1 MEGAVK
7 LGERLHW
14 VANITLSQNK
24 VAAFTEYIDN
34 WDTWGQE
41 KVEHTNTDLAFSPSV
56 IWATQ
61 FKLKLSDKIEKRI
74 EKLIDKLFAD
84 KKSPAVALII
94 NSPGGSPTQSSL
106 IAEKIINLAKEK
118 NKKVYAFVEDVAA
131 SGGYWLA
138 CSADEIYL
146 DLNSIVGSIGV
157 ISPGFGFVDLIKKMG
172 IERRVYTSGKSKSFL
187 DPFKEEKKEDIDRL
201 KNIQEQIHE
210 NFIDYVKKRR
220 GAKLSSSNE
229 DEVFSGLFWV
239 GKKGVEL
246 GLADGVGSINEVIKE
261 KFGKKAKI
269 KIIDQKKSFL
279 QKRLSSSIN
288 SNDIFN
294 RLEEMIMWSRY
305 GL

>member
-1 MEGAVK
+1 MFK
-7 LGERLHW
+7 RFFSKDI
-14 VANITLSQNK
+14 NIPT
-24 VAAFTEYIDN
+24 
-34 WDTWGQE
+34 
-41 KVEHTNTDLAFSPSV
+41 
-56 IWATQ
+56 
-61 FKLKLSDKIEKRI
+61 LKLTGVIGQAGIARSGLTIAGI
-74 EKLIDKLFAD
+74 EKLVDKLFSD
-84 KKSPAVALII
+84 KKAPAVALII

-138 CSADEIYL
+138 CAADEIYL

-157 ISPGFGFVDLIKKMG
+157 ISPGFGFVDLIKKIG
-172 IERRVYTSGKSKSFL
+172 VERRVYTSGKSKSFL

-201 KNIQEQIHE
+201 KSIQEQIHE
-210 NFIDYVKKRR
+210 NFIEYVKSRR
-220 GAKLSSSNE
+220 GSKLLSSAE
-229 DEVFSGLFWV
+229 DEIFSGLFWV
-239 GKKGVEL
+239 GKKGVDL
-246 GLADGVGSINEVIKE
+246 GLADGIGSINQIIRE
-261 KFGKKAKI
+261 KYGNKAKI

-288 SNDIFN
+288 NNDIFN

>member
-1 MEGAVK
+1 MFK
-7 LGERLHW
+7 KFFSKNINIPTLRLSG
-14 VANITLSQNK
+14 VI
-24 VAAFTEYIDN
+24 
-34 WDTWGQE
+34 GQAGIARSGL
-41 KVEHTNTDLAFSPSV
+41 TISG
-56 IWATQ
+56 
-61 FKLKLSDKIEKRI
+61 I
-74 EKLIDKLFAD
+74 EKLVDKLFAD
-84 KKSPAVALII
+84 KKAPAVALII

-106 IAEKIINLAKEK
+106 IAEKIINLAEEK

-138 CSADEIYL
+138 CAADEIYL

-157 ISPGFGFVDLIKKMG
+157 ISPGFGFVDLIKKIG

-210 NFIDYVKKRR
+210 NFIEYVMKRR
-220 GAKLSSSNE
+220 GKKISHSEESE
-229 DEVFSGLFWV
+229 IFSGLFWV

-246 GLADGVGSINEVIKE
+246 GLADGIGSINSVLME
-261 KFGKKAKI
+261 KFGKKVKI

-288 SNDIFN
+288 SNDILN

>member
-1 MEGAVK
+1 MFK
-7 LGERLHW
+7 RFFSKDINIPTLRLTG
-14 VANITLSQNK
+14 VI
-24 VAAFTEYIDN
+24 
-34 WDTWGQE
+34 GQAGIARSGL
-41 KVEHTNTDLAFSPSV
+41 TIAG
-56 IWATQ
+56 
-61 FKLKLSDKIEKRI
+61 I
-74 EKLIDKLFAD
+74 EKLVDKLFSD
-84 KKSPAVALII
+84 KKAPAVALII

-138 CSADEIYL
+138 CAADEIYL

-157 ISPGFGFVDLIKKMG
+157 ISPGFGFVDLIKKIG
-172 IERRVYTSGKSKSFL
+172 VERRVYTSGKSKSFL

-201 KNIQEQIHE
+201 KSIQEQIHE
-210 NFIDYVKKRR
+210 NFIEYIKSRR
-220 GAKLSSSNE
+220 GSKLLSSAE
-229 DEVFSGLFWV
+229 DEIFSGLFWV
-239 GKKGVEL
+239 GKKGVDL
-246 GLADGVGSINEVIKE
+246 GLADGIGSINQIIRE
-261 KFGKKAKI
+261 KYGNKAKI

-288 SNDIFN
+288 NNDIFN

>member
-1 MEGAVK
+1 MFK
-7 LGERLHW
+7 RFFSKDINIPTLRLTG
-14 VANITLSQNK
+14 VI
-24 VAAFTEYIDN
+24 
-34 WDTWGQE
+34 GQAGIARSGL
-41 KVEHTNTDLAFSPSV
+41 TIAG
-56 IWATQ
+56 
-61 FKLKLSDKIEKRI
+61 I
-74 EKLIDKLFAD
+74 EKLVDKLFSD
-84 KKSPAVALII
+84 KKAPAIALII

-138 CSADEIYL
+138 CAADEIYL

-157 ISPGFGFVDLIKKMG
+157 ISPGFGFVDLIKKIG
-172 IERRVYTSGKSKSFL
+172 VERRVYTSGKSKSFL

-201 KNIQEQIHE
+201 KSIQEQIHE
-210 NFIDYVKKRR
+210 NFIEYVKSRR
-220 GAKLSSSNE
+220 GSKLLSSAE
-229 DEVFSGLFWV
+229 DEIFSGLFWV
-239 GKKGVEL
+239 GKKGVDL
-246 GLADGVGSINEVIKE
+246 GLADGIGSINQIIRE
-261 KFGKKAKI
+261 KYGNKAKI

-288 SNDIFN
+288 NNDIFN

>member
-1 MEGAVK
+1 MYK
-7 LGERLHW
+7 RFFSKDINIPTLRLTG
-14 VANITLSQNK
+14 VI
-24 VAAFTEYIDN
+24 
-34 WDTWGQE
+34 GQAGIARSGL
-41 KVEHTNTDLAFSPSV
+41 TIAG
-56 IWATQ
+56 
-61 FKLKLSDKIEKRI
+61 I
-74 EKLIDKLFAD
+74 EKLVDKLFSD
-84 KKSPAVALII
+84 KKAPAVALII

-138 CSADEIYL
+138 CAADEIYL

-157 ISPGFGFVDLIKKMG
+157 ISPGFGFVDLIKKIG
-172 IERRVYTSGKSKSFL
+172 VERRVYTSGKSKSFL

-201 KNIQEQIHE
+201 KSIQEQIHE
-210 NFIDYVKKRR
+210 NFIVYVKSRR
-220 GAKLSSSNE
+220 GSKLLSSAE
-229 DEVFSGLFWV
+229 DEIFSGLFWV
-239 GKKGVEL
+239 GKKGVDL
-246 GLADGVGSINEVIKE
+246 GLADGIGSINQIIRE
-261 KFGKKAKI
+261 KYGNKVKI

-288 SNDIFN
+288 NNDIFN

>member
-1 MEGAVK
+1 MFKRFFSKDINIPTLRLTGVIGQAGIARSGLTIAV
-7 LGERLHW
+7 
-14 VANITLSQNK
+14 
-24 VAAFTEYIDN
+24 
-34 WDTWGQE
+34 
-41 KVEHTNTDLAFSPSV
+41 
-56 IWATQ
+56 
-61 FKLKLSDKIEKRI
+61 I
-74 EKLIDKLFAD
+74 EKLVDKLFSD
-84 KKSPAVALII
+84 KKAPAVALII

-138 CSADEIYL
+138 CAADEIYL

-157 ISPGFGFVDLIKKMG
+157 ISPGFGFVDLIKKIG
-172 IERRVYTSGKSKSFL
+172 VERRVYTSGKSKSFL

-201 KNIQEQIHE
+201 KSIQEQIHE
-210 NFIDYVKKRR
+210 NFIEYVKSRR
-220 GAKLSSSNE
+220 GSKLLSSAE
-229 DEVFSGLFWV
+229 DEIFSGLFWV
-239 GKKGVEL
+239 GKKGVDL
-246 GLADGVGSINEVIKE
+246 GLADGIGSINQIIRE
-261 KFGKKAKI
+261 KYGNKAKI

-288 SNDIFN
+288 NNDIFN